1 MFGAKRANAHSTH
14 NFFIFEMMQ
23 SSANV
28 LKFYIDF
35 RLYSIF
41 SLSLAFNIF
50 LWQAHTGE
58 KCAELG
64 CFYCSVFF
72 ASLPISMRKQYI
84 IMYALHTMGMN
95 TVGDA
100 NNNPIQSSKTAK
112 KHVPFSVIASPC
124 SLLAFFS
131 SPSSAFFCFHIF
143 LCRIF
148 LQLNEKNHKFVSLAG
163 SSFCHWQNNDGINA
177 HSLHI
182 KFFLLLLLPHRK
194 YAVKPPKNAENEKK
208 DGAKELKKKRRERG
222 VKRLNW
228 WQREWSCVRIKYTL
242 FLSTLLIW
250 QIHKLHITQLA
261 AAALPLEKSIS
272 QVFVL
277 PKKSL
282 SPPILL
288 RVRTLSV
295 SVSRVQFLEKKMLK
309 HNNNNHHDVDGGGGC
324 DDEKEKERR
333 NINLGAI
340 SMPVHDTDNWTTH
353 TTLQIDHFV

>member
-1 MFGAKRANAHSTH
+1 MRKIINS
-14 NFFIFEMMQ
+14 
-23 SSANV
+23 
-28 LKFYIDF
+28 
-35 RLYSIF
+35 
-41 SLSLAFNIF
+41 F
-50 LWQAHTGE
+50 LWLGRRFATDKTTTASMHTRFI
-58 KCAELG
+58 L
-64 CFYCSVFF
+64 
-72 ASLPISMRKQYI
+72 
-84 IMYALHTMGMN
+84 N
-95 TVGDA
+95 
-100 NNNPIQSSKTAK
+100 
-112 KHVPFSVIASPC
+112 
-124 SLLAFFS
+124 FS
-131 SPSSAFFCFHIF
+131 SCSC
-143 LCRIF
+143 CRIENMQWSR
-148 LQLNEKNHKFVSLAG
+148 L
-163 SSFCHWQNNDGINA
+163 
-177 HSLHI
+177 
-182 KFFLLLLLPHRK
+182 RM
-194 YAVKPPKNAENEKK
+194 PKMKKK
-208 DGAKELKKKRRERG
+208 DGAKELKKRRERG